1 MVPIAM
7 ERVEKKLS
15 YLSEVNLRGIREKH
29 GIDTVSLDYLP
40 YVANTRL
47 ARIERESSP
56 FKKLF
61 EVLTLM
67 SKVMDIKIYKYD
79 SMGLRADTPI
89 ETLDW
94 YMCHRIDNYIVE
106 RNNPNSARYNKIIHD
121 FKRHAIEKRF
131 VASLRKLA
139 TYGILVEFVFR
150 PLGTDEIKDEFLHL
164 VFNYLLTRKSLTP
177 MHDMAI
183 ELGIQP
189 ATMEKMLYTG
199 IGKGKDTLKII
210 NHINRVL
217 TDEAE

>member
-1 MVPIAM
+1 MVLIKM

-15 YLSEVNLRGIREKH
+15 YLTAINLRGIRERH

-40 YVANTRL
+40 YVSNTRL

-79 SMGLRADTPI
+79 DMGLRADTPI

-94 YMCHRIDNYIVE
+94 YMGYKIDNYTVE
-106 RNNPNSARYNKIIHD
+106 RNNPNGARYNKIIHD

-139 TYGILVEFVFR
+139 TYGVLVEFEFR

-177 MHDMAI
+177 IHDMAI
-183 ELGIQP
+183 ELGIRP
-189 ATMEKMLYTG
+189 EAMEKILYTG
-199 IGKGKDTLKII
+199 NGKGKDILKII
-210 NHINRVL
+210 NHINRVI
-217 TDEAE
+217 TDETN